1 MMSGFIFLPSLI
13 FLSLVVC
20 SVYTMAVE
28 VHADYNK
35 LFRSMAFRFVRL
47 AGVLAALAI
56 VVFFFSLV

>member
-13 FLSLVVC
+13 FLALVVC

-28 VHADYNK
+28 VQADK
-35 LFRSMAFRFVRL
+35 KQMVRSMVSRFLRL
-47 AGVLAALAI
+47 AGVLAALAV